1 MEDLIIRIWT
11 GKEICTDLSF
21 LVLPRTIF
29 LLNFW
34 IKDTSK
40 GFEATD
46 AAIEKSVTLGFKLM
60 GENMLDQV
68 FDFGKFM
75 FQNMREK
82 MA

>member
-1 MEDLIIRIWT
+1 
-11 GKEICTDLSF
+11 
-21 LVLPRTIF
+21 